1 MLESVLSVVFSNAA
15 GELVEHPAGYGLI
28 RYRAGKRSEGDIAAM
43 LTQAGALLLRRGWT
57 ALLSDNRQMAPLTEA
72 EKAWVVAHWQ
82 GRQIA
87 RPAHVRV
94 AIPAPRC
101 ICAPGRGAG
110 AGGRAAGQY
119 SVQEFWRCR
128 RGARVSGRLRIGL
141 AFLEGN
147 KEAPAAHAAGAS
159 LFPRIT
165 ELASSR

>member
-57 ALLSDNRQMAPLTEA
+57 ALLSDTRQMAPLTEA

-94 AIPAPRC
+94 AILLPLDVFARL
-101 ICAPGRGAG
+101 AVGQVQVGVLPGNIQYKNFGD
-110 AGGRAAGQY
+110 AA
-119 SVQEFWRCR
+119 E
-128 RGARVSGRLRIGL
+128 AH
-141 AFLEGN
+141 AFLVG
-147 KEAPAAHAAGAS
+147 
-159 LFPRIT
+159 
-165 ELASSR
+165 